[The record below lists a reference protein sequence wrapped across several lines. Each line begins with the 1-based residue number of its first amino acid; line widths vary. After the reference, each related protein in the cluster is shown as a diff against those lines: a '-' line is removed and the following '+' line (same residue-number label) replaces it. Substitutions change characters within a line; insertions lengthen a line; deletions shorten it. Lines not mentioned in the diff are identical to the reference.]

1 MAGPTEIQ
9 RLPLLPYERQLIQ
22 ALGCSEEEYREYRQQ
37 LINHGLRRPAGY
49 EHIPDVR
56 ADVVSIVVSLAVG
69 IAFSAAAALLAPKP
83 KPPRQQEQRDAP
95 EPGGSKRLSDQNGAA
110 RFNSTQGF
118 QGQQSIAAL
127 GATVAIPFGR
137 YQRNEDYCEGRPDYF
152 TGGLSVAPVL
162 VWSRMFSYGNHQGF
176 KGLYVVGE
184 NMIPRDQIV
193 FGGDTRQTRPDIE
206 SILFGTMPL
215 SSLSDQQYAVYWNAN
230 FNEGRVKARDLL
242 YGTRGYPAAGDPQ
255 TQDDIFN
262 CPLIEDEF
270 GLGFCMSMTPSGN
283 TSFGAYSPVGNGTA
297 YKTNFKIVPRPQRA
311 DGGDEDPEGRIKYE
325 RRKIAGI
332 NADDPQDG
340 MKGLGR
346 GYSSLMGII
355 SLNGREPTAPEQ
367 DVFVQVGDECDFLI
381 RGHQLSVG
389 DAKITTESDIKVDD
403 INNALNN
410 RRANADDQLQV
421 GEMFVIS
428 RTIWQ
433 VIRRSGGENGV
444 WRPGGNDVRITLRM
458 SETTSPAGSTIGIAG
473 RRALG
478 YGGYMTSEGTDFDKS
493 NGWLGPAWYPLCKVS
508 QAVVRNTRPTET
520 TELGIRSQVWN
531 RANGICNFNSL
542 ITPRQLVKYEN
553 PSNDE
558 ENGTAIQSGVMTQYM
573 QRTSVFT
580 LFLRPVGLDNNGQPY
595 LWQPIGEQFC
605 ITGTQ
610 PVDQF
615 NFVRIKSL
623 DGAKEMEYRF
633 VPKPGSD
640 LKFYTPPEAQ
650 FFRLNAKT
658 GTLIGDTYSTVY
670 GNFRLT
676 IVGEIITFGDTD
688 PRRDLQFNPE
698 LKSGGTPDRT
708 EVRQVPTGVNP
719 EITQPT
725 NVTQGRM
732 LMFNWEFL
740 GDPNNLPGQVR
751 SFTIDA
757 SYQSKSMKL
766 RVECESLFI
775 ENEDQ
780 RRKLGS
786 DRSWFTRRV
795 DIVSTNDDFRT
806 GDFVVRREDTDNPV
820 SRKLGVSSVTY
831 RYTVT
836 NVRQEITVIRGEP
849 ERIFDG
855 RSQIADVSH
864 YDEIDKSNFSGPEHE
879 VVYVNETI
887 TPSSG
892 APPYP
897 FTVIGTAV
905 RSSNALQ
912 SVEQLRLWMNDGV
925 PCKNL
930 IDNSYGP
937 SNLFSDLVYYLLTDN
952 TAGLGT
958 YVSNADQ
965 WIDEDDFVT
974 CAKYLKA
981 NKIFFDGVVADRVN
995 IRNYLGQLA
1004 PYNLCN
1010 FVIAAG
1016 RMAVT
1021 PALPFDPNTF
1031 EIDPFA
1037 LPIAAYFGEGNIIEG
1052 SYAVEYLEET
1062 ERQNFKAVV
1071 QYRAGER
1078 DKLPYNDVILV
1089 RWKDLPLELP
1099 QEVFDLSEF
1108 CTSREHA
1115 LKVARFIL
1123 SVRRR
1128 IDHSIKFQT
1137 LPQGL
1142 NLKPGQYINVVTSAA
1157 PESSAFIGVID
1168 SDGYILSADEVSDGT
1183 HQISIY
1189 KPGYEQTQ
1197 EVEMEVENGRAL
1209 DSSLHGAVFS
1219 SLVPRPERNT
1229 YLVEQ
1234 LDLNEDGL
1242 VEVSASHFPI
1252 GGDLGGSIIAKDVLD
1267 LPFDGEPDL
1276 RCQPGNEGNR
1286 FFYID

>member
-49 EHIPDVR
+49 EHIPD
-56 ADVVSIVVSLAVG
+56 AQAAVVPILVNLAIGVALSAVS
-69 IAFSAAAALLAPKP
+69 ALLAPKP
-83 KPPRQQEQRDAP
+83 KPPKQQQQREAP
-95 EPGGSKRLSDQNGAA
+95 EPGGTKTLGDQNGAA

-127 GATVAIPFGR
+127 GATVAIPFGKYER
-137 YQRNEDYCEGRPDYF
+137 HENDCEGAPDYY

-184 NMIPRDQIV
+184 NMTPRDQV
-193 FGGDTRQTRPDIE
+193 VWGGDSRQTRPDIE

-215 SSLSDQQYAVYWNAN
+215 SSLSDRQYAVYWNSN
-230 FNEGRVKARDLL
+230 FNEGRIKARDLM
-242 YGTRGYPAAGDPQ
+242 YGTRGYSAAGDPQ
-255 TQDDIFN
+255 TQDDVFN
-262 CPLIEDEF
+262 CPLIDDQF

-283 TSFGAYSPVGNGTA
+283 TSFGAYSSIGNGTA
-297 YKTNFKIVPRPQRA
+297 YKVNFKIVPRPNRA
-311 DGGDEDPEGRIKYE
+311 DGGDEDPDGRIKYE

-332 NADDPQDG
+332 NADDKDDG
-340 MKGLGR
+340 MRGTGR
-346 GYSSLMGII
+346 GYSPLMGIV
-355 SLNGREPTAPEQ
+355 SLNGWEPNDPQQA
-367 DVFVQVGDECDFLI
+367 VFVNVGDEIDFLI

-389 DAKITTESDIKVDD
+389 DAKITTDSDIKVDD

-478 YGGYMTSEGTDFDKS
+478 YGGYMTSEGTDYEKS
-493 NGWLGPAWYPLCKVS
+493 NGWLGPAWYPLCKIS

-542 ITPRQLVKYEN
+542 ITPKQLVKYEI
-553 PSNDE
+553 PSDKE
-558 ENGTAIQSGVMTQYM
+558 ENGTSIQSGYMTQYM

-580 LFLRPVGLDNNGQPY
+580 LFLRPVGLDSNGQPY
-595 LWQPIGEQFC
+595 LWQAIGEQFC
-605 ITGTQ
+605 ISGTQ

-623 DGAKEMEYRF
+623 DGPKEMEYRF

-640 LKFYTPPEAQ
+640 LIFYTNAAEQ
-650 FFRLNAKT
+650 FWRLNAKT
-658 GTLIGDTYSTVY
+658 GTLIGDTYNTTY
-670 GNFRLT
+670 GNFQLT
-676 IVGEIITFGDTD
+676 IVGEIVTFGDTD
-688 PRRDLQFNPE
+688 PMRDLQYNPE
-698 LKSGGTPDRT
+698 LKSEGTPDRT
-708 EVRQVPTGVNP
+708 VVKQIPTGVDP
-719 EITQPT
+719 EITQPSSQ
-725 NVTQGRM
+725 TQGRM

-740 GDPNNLPGQVR
+740 GDPNSRPGQTR

-766 RVECESLFI
+766 RVECESLYI
-775 ENEDQ
+775 ENEEQ

-786 DRSWFTRRV
+786 DRSWFTHKV
-795 DIVSTNDDFRT
+795 EIVSTSGGFKA
-806 GDFVVRREDTDNPV
+806 GDFVVRREDTFNPV
-820 SRKLGVSSVTY
+820 SRKLGVDSVTY

-836 NVRQEITVIRGEP
+836 NVRQEVTVIKGEP
-849 ERIFDG
+849 ERVFDG

-864 YDEIDKSNFSGPEHE
+864 FDEVEKSNYSGPEHE
-879 VVYVNETI
+879 VVYVNETV

-892 APPYP
+892 PPPYP
-897 FTVIGTAV
+897 FTVLGAAV
-905 RSSNALQ
+905 RSSNALK
-912 SVEQLRLWMNDGV
+912 SVEQLRLWLNDGV

-930 IDNSYGP
+930 ADNGYGP

-952 TAGLGT
+952 TSGLGT
-958 YVSNADQ
+958 YVSGADQ
-965 WIDEDDFVT
+965 WIDEDDFVL

-995 IRNYLGQLA
+995 IRNYLGQMA

-1031 EIDPFA
+1031 EIDPWS
-1037 LPIAAYFGEGNIIEG
+1037 LPIAAYFSEGNIIEG

-1078 DKLPYNDVILV
+1078 DKLPYNDVVLV

-1099 QEVFDLSEF
+1099 QEVFDLSDF

-1128 IDHSIKFQT
+1128 VDHSIKFQT

-1142 NLKPGQYINVVTSAA
+1142 NLKPGQYINVVTTSAPNTA
-1157 PESSAFIGVID
+1157 AYIGVID
-1168 SDGYILSADEVSDGT
+1168 PDGRILSADALSDGK
-1183 HQISIY
+1183 HKVSLYQA
-1189 KPGYEQTQ
+1189 GDEQTH
-1197 EVEMEVENGRAL
+1197 EVELEVKDGRAV
-1209 DSSLHGAVFS
+1209 DSSLVGAVFS

-1267 LPFDGEPDL
+1267 LPFDGDPDL
-1276 RCQPGNEGNR
+1276 RCQPTNEGNR